1 MNPQHDTDRALSAK
15 GSWWTRKDG
24 KVLVVGKGKD
34 IDDWILEQHAKT
46 AERNAKAA
54 S

>member
-34 IDDWILEQHAKT
+34 GDYWILEHHSKNA
-46 AERNAKAA
+46 ARNARAEL
-54 S
+54 